1 MNPLVL
7 ILRPIFDAFFAA
19 AFAAWREH
27 QRAQVEPVT
36 EADRAELEKISALVR
51 SNPPVGPDGW
61 MRTENPS
68 GLHKGPPNR

>member
-1 MNPLVL
+1 MNPLVA

-36 EADRAELEKISALVR
+36 ETDRAELEKIRALVR
-51 SNPPVGPDGW
+51 DHPPVGPDDGVHAT
-61 MRTENPS
+61 RAP
-68 GLHKGPPNR
+68 